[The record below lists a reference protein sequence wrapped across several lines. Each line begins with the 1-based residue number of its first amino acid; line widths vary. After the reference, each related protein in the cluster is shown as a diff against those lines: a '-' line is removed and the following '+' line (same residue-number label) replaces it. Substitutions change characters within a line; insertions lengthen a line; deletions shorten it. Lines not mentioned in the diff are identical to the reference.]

1 MNLLRSTKAYVW
13 AGSTLIIAGIMAF
26 AMISSTEKNKTMA
39 SIDGEKISKDELYDA
54 LVAEYGADT
63 LDLLITNKLVEL
75 EAEKEGIK
83 IKDEE
88 IQKEIDT
95 MAESYGDEKS
105 LKEQLEASGSS
116 MEALKNDIVVYLQT
130 KKLIEPRIT
139 VTDDEISTYFED
151 NKDTF
156 AQAEQVEAS
165 HILVEDE
172 KTAKKVE
179 KEIAEG
185 GDFAKLAAEYS
196 TDTETADN
204 GGSLGYFEKGNM
216 VDEFEDVAFDL
227 DIGKVS
233 DPVKSDY
240 GYHIIKVTGKKE
252 AKEANLEDSKDE
264 IKETLLSER
273 LQEEYPAWLAEVKK
287 DHEITNK
294 IEGSE

>member
-1 MNLLRSTKAYVW
+1 
-13 AGSTLIIAGIMAF
+13 
-26 AMISSTEKNKTMA
+26 
-39 SIDGEKISKDELYDA
+39 
-54 LVAEYGADT
+54 
-63 LDLLITNKLVEL
+63 
-75 EAEKEGIK
+75 
-83 IKDEE
+83 
-88 IQKEIDT
+88 
-95 MAESYGDEKS
+95 
-105 LKEQLEASGSS
+105 
-116 MEALKNDIVVYLQT
+116 
-130 KKLIEPRIT
+130 
-139 VTDDEISTYFED
+139 
-151 NKDTF
+151 
-156 AQAEQVEAS
+156 VEAS

-204 GGSLGYFEKGNM
+204 GGSLGYFGKGNM

-252 AKEANLEDSKDE
+252 AKKANLEDSKEE

>member
-1 MNLLRSTKAYVW
+1 MKLLKSTKAYIW
-13 AGSTLIIAGIMAF
+13 AGSILIIAGIMAF
-26 AMISSTEKNKTMA
+26 AMISSMDKTIA
-39 SIDGEKISKDELYDA
+39 SIDGEKINEDELYDA
-54 LVAEYGADT
+54 LVAGYGADT

-75 EAEKEGIK
+75 EAEKAGIK
-83 IKDEE
+83 IKDAE
-88 IQKEIDT
+88 IQKEIDV
-95 MAESYGDEKS
+95 MVESYGDEKS

-116 MEALKNDIVVYLQT
+116 MDALKKDIVVYLQT
-130 KKLIEPRIT
+130 KKLVEPRIT

-172 KTAKKVE
+172 KTAKKVA
-179 KEIAEG
+179 KELAAG

-204 GGSLGYFEKGNM
+204 GGSLGYFGKGDM
-216 VDEFEDVAFDL
+216 VEEFEDVAFDL
-227 DIGKVS
+227 DINKVS
-233 DPVKSDY
+233 DPVKTEY

-252 AKEANLEDSKDE
+252 AKKANLEDSKE
-264 IKETLLSER
+264 VIKETLLSER
-273 LQEEYPAWLAEVKK
+273 LQEEYPVWLAEVKK

-294 IEGSE
+294 LEGSN

>member
-1 MNLLRSTKAYVW
+1 MKLLRSTKAYIW
-13 AGSTLIIAGIMAF
+13 AGSILIIAGIMAF
-26 AMISSTEKNKTMA
+26 AMISSTDKTMA
-39 SIDGEKISKDELYDA
+39 SIDGEKINKDELYDA
-54 LVAEYGADT
+54 LVAGYGADT

-75 EAEKEGIK
+75 EAEKAGIK

-88 IQKEIDT
+88 IQKEIDV
-95 MAESYGDEKS
+95 MVESYGDEKS

-116 MEALKNDIVVYLQT
+116 MEALKKDIVVYLQT
-130 KKLIEPRIT
+130 KKLVEPRIT
-139 VTDDEISTYFED
+139 VTDEEISTYFED

-172 KTAKKVE
+172 KTAKKVA
-179 KEIAEG
+179 KEIADG

-204 GGSLGYFEKGNM
+204 GGSLGYFGKGDM
-216 VDEFEDVAFDL
+216 VEEFENVAFDL
-227 DIGKVS
+227 DINKVS
-233 DPVKSDY
+233 DPVKSEY

-252 AKEANLEDSKDE
+252 AKKANLEDSKDV

-273 LQEEYPAWLAEVKK
+273 LQEEYPVWLAEVKK

-294 IEGSE
+294 LESSN

>member
-1 MNLLRSTKAYVW
+1 MKLLKSTKAYIW
-13 AGSTLIIAGIMAF
+13 AGSILIIAGIMAF
-26 AMISSTEKNKTMA
+26 AMISSMDKTIA
-39 SIDGEKISKDELYDA
+39 SIDGEKINEDELYDA
-54 LVAEYGADT
+54 LVAGYGADT

-75 EAEKEGIK
+75 EAEKAGIK

-88 IQKEIDT
+88 IQKEIDV
-95 MAESYGDEKS
+95 MVESYGDEKS

-116 MEALKNDIVVYLQT
+116 MDALKKDIVVYLQT
-130 KKLIEPRIT
+130 KKLVEPRIT

-156 AQAEQVEAS
+156 DQAEQVEAS

-172 KTAKKVE
+172 KTAKKVGE
-179 KEIAEG
+179 ELAAG

-204 GGSLGYFEKGNM
+204 GGSLGYFGKGDM
-216 VDEFEDVAFDL
+216 VEEFEDVAFDL
-227 DIGKVS
+227 DINKVS
-233 DPVKSDY
+233 DPVKTEY

-252 AKEANLEDSKDE
+252 AKKANLEDSKDV

-273 LQEEYPAWLAEVKK
+273 LQEEYPVWLAEVKK
-287 DHEITNK
+287 DHDITNK
-294 IEGSE
+294 LEDSN

>member
-1 MNLLRSTKAYVW
+1 MKLLKSTKAYIW
-13 AGSTLIIAGIMAF
+13 AGSILIIAGIMAF
-26 AMISSTEKNKTMA
+26 AMISSMDKTIA
-39 SIDGEKISKDELYDA
+39 SIDGEKINEDELYDA
-54 LVAEYGADT
+54 LVAGYGADT

-75 EAEKEGIK
+75 EAEKAGIK

-88 IQKEIDT
+88 IQKEIDV
-95 MAESYGDEKS
+95 MVESYGDEKS

-116 MEALKNDIVVYLQT
+116 MDALKKDIVVYLQT
-130 KKLIEPRIT
+130 KKLVEPRIT

-172 KTAKKVE
+172 KTAKKVA
-179 KEIAEG
+179 KELAAG

-204 GGSLGYFEKGNM
+204 GGSLGYFGKGDM
-216 VDEFEDVAFDL
+216 VEEFEDVAFDL
-227 DIGKVS
+227 DINKVS
-233 DPVKSDY
+233 DPVKTEY

-252 AKEANLEDSKDE
+252 AKKANLEDSKE
-264 IKETLLSER
+264 VIKETLLSER
-273 LQEEYPAWLAEVKK
+273 LQEEYPVWLAEVKK
-287 DHEITNK
+287 DHDITNK
-294 IEGSE
+294 LEESN

>member
-1 MNLLRSTKAYVW
+1 MKLLKSTKAYIW
-13 AGSTLIIAGIMAF
+13 AGSILIIAGIMAF
-26 AMISSTEKNKTMA
+26 AMISSMDKTIA
-39 SIDGEKISKDELYDA
+39 SIDGEKINEDELYDA
-54 LVAEYGADT
+54 LVAGYGADT

-75 EAEKEGIK
+75 EAEKAGIK

-88 IQKEIDT
+88 IQKEIDV
-95 MAESYGDEKS
+95 MVESYGDEKS

-116 MEALKNDIVVYLQT
+116 MDALKKDIVVYLQT

-172 KTAKKVE
+172 KTAKKVA
-179 KEIAEG
+179 KELAAG

-204 GGSLGYFEKGNM
+204 GGSLGYFGKGDM
-216 VDEFEDVAFDL
+216 VEEFEDVAFDL
-227 DIGKVS
+227 DINKVS
-233 DPVKSDY
+233 DPVKTEY

-252 AKEANLEDSKDE
+252 AKKANLEDSKDV

-273 LQEEYPAWLAEVKK
+273 LQEEYPVWLAEVKK
-287 DHEITNK
+287 DHDITNK
-294 IEGSE
+294 LEDSN

>member
-1 MNLLRSTKAYVW
+1 MKLLRSTKAYIW
-13 AGSTLIIAGIMAF
+13 AGSILIIAGIMAF
-26 AMISSTEKNKTMA
+26 AMISSTDKTMA
-39 SIDGEKISKDELYDA
+39 SIDGEKINKDELYDA
-54 LVAEYGADT
+54 LVAGYGADT

-75 EAEKEGIK
+75 EAEKAGIK

-88 IQKEIDT
+88 IQKEIDI
-95 MAESYGDEKS
+95 MVESYGDEKS

-116 MEALKNDIVVYLQT
+116 MEALKKDIVVYLQT
-130 KKLIEPRIT
+130 KKLVEPRIT

-172 KTAKKVE
+172 KTAKKVA

-204 GGSLGYFEKGNM
+204 GGSLGYFGKGDM
-216 VDEFEDVAFDL
+216 VEEFEDVAFDL
-227 DIGKVS
+227 DINKVS

-252 AKEANLEDSKDE
+252 AKKANLEDSKE
-264 IKETLLSER
+264 VIKETLLSER
-273 LQEEYPAWLAEVKK
+273 LQEEYPVWLAEVKK

-294 IEGSE
+294 LEDSN

>member
-1 MNLLRSTKAYVW
+1 MKLLRSTKAYVW
-13 AGSTLIIAGIMAF
+13 AGSGLIIAGIMVF
-26 AMISSTEKNKTMA
+26 AMISSTDKTMA
-39 SIDGEKISKDELYDA
+39 SVDGEKINKDELYDA
-54 LVAEYGADT
+54 LVEGYGADT
-63 LDLLITNKLVEL
+63 LNLLITNKLVAL

-95 MAESYGDEKS
+95 LVESYGDEKAF
-105 LKEQLEASGSS
+105 KEQLEASGSS
-116 MEALKNDIVVYLQT
+116 MDALKKDIVVYLQT

-165 HILVEDE
+165 HILVDDE
-172 KTAKKVE
+172 KTAKKVA

-196 TDTETADN
+196 TDTETAEK
-204 GGSLGYFEKGNM
+204 GGSLGYFGKGDM
-216 VDEFEDVAFDL
+216 VKEFEDVAFDL
-227 DIGKVS
+227 DIDKVS

-252 AKEANLEDSKDE
+252 AKKANLEDSKKE

-273 LQEEYPAWLAEVKK
+273 LQEEYSVWLAEVKK

-294 IEGSE
+294 LEGTE

>member
-1 MNLLRSTKAYVW
+1 MKLLKSTKAYIW
-13 AGSTLIIAGIMAF
+13 AGSILIIAGIMAF
-26 AMISSTEKNKTMA
+26 AMISSMDKTIA
-39 SIDGEKISKDELYDA
+39 SIDGEKINEDELYDA
-54 LVAEYGADT
+54 LVAGYGADT

-75 EAEKEGIK
+75 EAGKAGIK

-88 IQKEIDT
+88 IQKEIDV
-95 MAESYGDEKS
+95 MVESYGDEKS

-116 MEALKNDIVVYLQT
+116 MDALKKDIVVYLQT
-130 KKLIEPRIT
+130 KKLVEPRIT

-172 KTAKKVE
+172 KTAKKVA
-179 KEIAEG
+179 KELAAG

-204 GGSLGYFEKGNM
+204 GGSLGYFGKGDM
-216 VDEFEDVAFDL
+216 VEEFEDVAFNL
-227 DIGKVS
+227 DKNKVS
-233 DPVKSDY
+233 DPVKTEY

-252 AKEANLEDSKDE
+252 AKKANLEDSKE
-264 IKETLLSER
+264 VIKETLLSER
-273 LQEEYPAWLAEVKK
+273 LQEEYPVWLAEVKK
-287 DHEITNK
+287 DHDITNK
-294 IEGSE
+294 LEDSN

>member
-1 MNLLRSTKAYVW
+1 MKLLKSTKAYIW
-13 AGSTLIIAGIMAF
+13 AGSILIIAGIMAF
-26 AMISSTEKNKTMA
+26 AMISSMDKTIA
-39 SIDGEKISKDELYDA
+39 SIDGKKINEDELYDA
-54 LVAEYGADT
+54 LVAGYGADT

-75 EAEKEGIK
+75 EAEKAGIK

-88 IQKEIDT
+88 IQKEIDV
-95 MAESYGDEKS
+95 MVESYGDEKS

-116 MEALKNDIVVYLQT
+116 MDALKKDIVVYLQT
-130 KKLIEPRIT
+130 KKLVEPRIT

-172 KTAKKVE
+172 KTAKKVA
-179 KEIAEG
+179 KELAAG

-204 GGSLGYFEKGNM
+204 GGSLGYFGKGDM
-216 VDEFEDVAFDL
+216 VEEFEDVAFDL
-227 DIGKVS
+227 DINKVS
-233 DPVKSDY
+233 DPVQTEY

-252 AKEANLEDSKDE
+252 AKKANLEDSKE
-264 IKETLLSER
+264 VIKETLLSER
-273 LQEEYPAWLAEVKK
+273 LQEEYPVWLAEVKK
-287 DHEITNK
+287 DHDITNK
-294 IEGSE
+294 LEDSN

>member
-1 MNLLRSTKAYVW
+1 MKLLKSTKAYIW
-13 AGSTLIIAGIMAF
+13 AGSILIIAGIMAF
-26 AMISSTEKNKTMA
+26 AMISSMDRTIA
-39 SIDGEKISKDELYDA
+39 SIDGEKINEDELYDA
-54 LVAEYGADT
+54 LVAGYGADT
-63 LDLLITNKLVEL
+63 LDLLITNKLVEM
-75 EAEKEGIK
+75 EAEKAGIK

-88 IQKEIDT
+88 IQKEIDV
-95 MAESYGDEKS
+95 MVESYGDEKS

-116 MEALKNDIVVYLQT
+116 MDALKKDIVVYLQT
-130 KKLIEPRIT
+130 KKLVEPRIT

-172 KTAKKVE
+172 KTAKKVA
-179 KEIAEG
+179 KELAAG

-204 GGSLGYFEKGNM
+204 GGSLGYFGKGDM
-216 VDEFEDVAFDL
+216 VEEFEDVAFNL
-227 DIGKVS
+227 DKNKVS
-233 DPVKSDY
+233 DPVKTEY

-252 AKEANLEDSKDE
+252 AKKANLEDSKDV

-273 LQEEYPAWLAEVKK
+273 LQEEYPVWLAEVKK
-287 DHEITNK
+287 DHDITNK
-294 IEGSE
+294 LEDSN

>member
-1 MNLLRSTKAYVW
+1 MKLLRSTKAYIW
-13 AGSTLIIAGIMAF
+13 AGSILIIAGIMAF
-26 AMISSTEKNKTMA
+26 AMISSTDKTMA
-39 SIDGEKISKDELYDA
+39 SIDGEKINKDELYDA
-54 LVAEYGADT
+54 LVAGYGADT

-75 EAEKEGIK
+75 EAEKAGIK

-116 MEALKNDIVVYLQT
+116 MDALKKDIVVYLQT
-130 KKLIEPRIT
+130 KKLVEPRIT

-151 NKDTF
+151 NKETF
-156 AQAEQVEAS
+156 DQAEQVEAS

-172 KTAKKVE
+172 KTAKKVA

-196 TDTETADN
+196 TDTQTADN
-204 GGSLGYFEKGNM
+204 GGSLGYFGKGDM
-216 VDEFEDVAFDL
+216 VEEFEDVAFDL
-227 DIGKVS
+227 DINKVS
-233 DPVKSDY
+233 DPVKTDY

-252 AKEANLEDSKDE
+252 AKKL
-264 IKETLLSER
+264 I
-273 LQEEYPAWLAEVKK
+273 
-287 DHEITNK
+287 
-294 IEGSE
+294 

>member
-39 SIDGEKISKDELYDA
+39 SIDGKKISKDELYDA

-204 GGSLGYFEKGNM
+204 GGSLGYFGKGNM

-252 AKEANLEDSKDE
+252 AKEANLEDSKEE
-264 IKETLLSER
+264 IEETLLSER

>member
-1 MNLLRSTKAYVW
+1 MKLLKSTKAYIW
-13 AGSTLIIAGIMAF
+13 AGSILIIAGIMAF
-26 AMISSTEKNKTMA
+26 AMISSMDKTIA
-39 SIDGEKISKDELYDA
+39 SIDGEKINEDELYDA
-54 LVAEYGADT
+54 LVAGYGADT

-75 EAEKEGIK
+75 EAEKAGIK

-88 IQKEIDT
+88 IQKEIDV
-95 MAESYGDEKS
+95 MVESYGDEKS

-116 MEALKNDIVVYLQT
+116 MDALKKDIVVYLQT
-130 KKLIEPRIT
+130 KKLVEPRIT

-172 KTAKKVE
+172 KTAKKVA
-179 KEIAEG
+179 KELAAG

-204 GGSLGYFEKGNM
+204 GGSLGYFGKGDM
-216 VDEFEDVAFDL
+216 VEEFEDVAFDL
-227 DIGKVS
+227 DINKVS
-233 DPVKSDY
+233 DPVKTEY

-252 AKEANLEDSKDE
+252 AKKANLEDSKDV

-273 LQEEYPAWLAEVKK
+273 LQEEYPVWLAEVKK

-294 IEGSE
+294 LEDSN

>member
-39 SIDGEKISKDELYDA
+39 SIDGKKISKDELYDA

-204 GGSLGYFEKGNM
+204 GGSLGYFGKGNM

-233 DPVKSDY
+233 DPIKSDY

-252 AKEANLEDSKDE
+252 AKEANLEDSKEE

>member
-1 MNLLRSTKAYVW
+1 MKLLKSTKAYIW
-13 AGSTLIIAGIMAF
+13 AGSILIIAGIMAF
-26 AMISSTEKNKTMA
+26 AMISSMDKTIA
-39 SIDGEKISKDELYDA
+39 SIDGEKINEDELYDA
-54 LVAEYGADT
+54 LVAGYGADT

-75 EAEKEGIK
+75 EAEKAGIK

-88 IQKEIDT
+88 VQKEIDV
-95 MAESYGDEKS
+95 MVESYGDEKS

-116 MEALKNDIVVYLQT
+116 MDALKKDIVVYLQT
-130 KKLIEPRIT
+130 KKLVEPRIT
-139 VTDDEISTYFED
+139 VTEDEISTYFED

-172 KTAKKVE
+172 KTAKKVA
-179 KEIAEG
+179 KELAAG

-204 GGSLGYFEKGNM
+204 GGSLGYFGKGDM
-216 VDEFEDVAFDL
+216 VEEFEDVAFDL
-227 DIGKVS
+227 DINKVS
-233 DPVKSDY
+233 DPVKTEY

-252 AKEANLEDSKDE
+252 AKKANLEDSKDV

-273 LQEEYPAWLAEVKK
+273 LQEEYPIWLAEVKK
-287 DHEITNK
+287 DHDITNK
-294 IEGSE
+294 LEDSN

>member
-1 MNLLRSTKAYVW
+1 MKLLKSTKAYIW
-13 AGSTLIIAGIMAF
+13 AGSILIIVGIMAF
-26 AMISSTEKNKTMA
+26 AMISSMDKTIA
-39 SIDGEKISKDELYDA
+39 SIDGEKINEDELYDA
-54 LVAEYGADT
+54 LVAGYGADT

-75 EAEKEGIK
+75 EAEKAGIK

-88 IQKEIDT
+88 IQKEIDV
-95 MAESYGDEKS
+95 MVESYGDEKS

-116 MEALKNDIVVYLQT
+116 MDALKKDIVVYLQT
-130 KKLIEPRIT
+130 KKLVEPRIT
-139 VTDDEISTYFED
+139 VTEDEISTYFED

-172 KTAKKVE
+172 KTAKKVA
-179 KEIAEG
+179 KELAAG

-204 GGSLGYFEKGNM
+204 GGSLGYFGKGDM
-216 VDEFEDVAFDL
+216 VEEFEDVAFDL
-227 DIGKVS
+227 DINKVS
-233 DPVKSDY
+233 DPVKTEY

-252 AKEANLEDSKDE
+252 AKKANLEDSKDV

-273 LQEEYPAWLAEVKK
+273 LQEEYPIWLAEVKK
-287 DHEITNK
+287 DHDITNK
-294 IEGSE
+294 LEDSN

>member
-1 MNLLRSTKAYVW
+1 MKLLKSTKAYIW
-13 AGSTLIIAGIMAF
+13 AGSILIIAGIMAF
-26 AMISSTEKNKTMA
+26 AMISSMDKTIA
-39 SIDGEKISKDELYDA
+39 SIDGEKINEDELYDA
-54 LVAEYGADT
+54 LVAGYGEDT

-75 EAEKEGIK
+75 EAEKAGIK

-88 IQKEIDT
+88 IQKEIDV
-95 MAESYGDEKS
+95 MVESYGDEKS

-116 MEALKNDIVVYLQT
+116 MDALKKDIVVYLQT
-130 KKLIEPRIT
+130 KKLVEPRIT

-172 KTAKKVE
+172 KTAKKVA
-179 KEIAEG
+179 KELAEG

-204 GGSLGYFEKGNM
+204 GGSLGYFGKGDM
-216 VDEFEDVAFDL
+216 VEEFEDVAFDL
-227 DIGKVS
+227 DINKVS
-233 DPVKSDY
+233 DPVKTEY

-252 AKEANLEDSKDE
+252 AKKANLEDSKDV

-273 LQEEYPAWLAEVKK
+273 LQEEYPVWLAEVKK
-287 DHEITNK
+287 DHDITNK
-294 IEGSE
+294 LEDSN

>member
-1 MNLLRSTKAYVW
+1 MKLFRSTKAYIW
-13 AGSTLIIAGIMAF
+13 AGSILIIAGIMAF
-26 AMISSTEKNKTMA
+26 AMISSTDKTMA
-39 SIDGEKISKDELYDA
+39 SIDGEKINKDELYDA
-54 LVAEYGADT
+54 LVAGYGADT

-75 EAEKEGIK
+75 EAEKAGIK

-88 IQKEIDT
+88 IQKEIDV
-95 MAESYGDEKS
+95 MVESYGDEKS
-105 LKEQLEASGSS
+105 LEEQLEASGSS
-116 MEALKNDIVVYLQT
+116 MDALKKDIVVYLQT
-130 KKLIEPRIT
+130 KKLVEPRIT

-172 KTAKKVE
+172 KTAKKVA
-179 KEIAEG
+179 KELAAG

-204 GGSLGYFEKGNM
+204 GGGMGYFGKGDM
-216 VDEFEDVAFDL
+216 VEEFEDVAFDL
-227 DIGKVS
+227 DINKVS
-233 DPVKSDY
+233 DPVKSEY

-252 AKEANLEDSKDE
+252 AKKANLEDSKDV

-273 LQEEYPAWLAEVKK
+273 LQEEYPVWLAEVKK

-294 IEGSE
+294 LEGSN

>member
-252 AKEANLEDSKDE
+252 AKEANLEDSKEE

>member
-1 MNLLRSTKAYVW
+1 MKLLRSTKAYIW
-13 AGSTLIIAGIMAF
+13 AGSILIIAGIMAF
-26 AMISSTEKNKTMA
+26 AMISSTDKTMA
-39 SIDGEKISKDELYDA
+39 SIDGEKINKDELYDA
-54 LVAEYGADT
+54 LVAGYGADT

-75 EAEKEGIK
+75 EAEKAGIK

-95 MAESYGDEKS
+95 MVESYGDEKS

-116 MEALKNDIVVYLQT
+116 MDALKKDIVVYLQT
-130 KKLIEPRIT
+130 KKLVEPRIT

-151 NKDTF
+151 NKETF
-156 AQAEQVEAS
+156 DQAEQVEAS

-172 KTAKKVE
+172 KTAKKVA

-196 TDTETADN
+196 TDTQTADN
-204 GGSLGYFEKGNM
+204 GGSLGYFGKGDM
-216 VDEFEDVAFDL
+216 VEEFEDVAFDL
-227 DIGKVS
+227 DINKVS

-252 AKEANLEDSKDE
+252 AKKANLEDSKDV
-264 IKETLLSER
+264 IKETLLSEK
-273 LQEEYPAWLAEVKK
+273 LQEEYPVWLAEVKK

-294 IEGSE
+294 LEGSN

>member
-1 MNLLRSTKAYVW
+1 MKLLKSTKAYIW
-13 AGSTLIIAGIMAF
+13 AGSILIIAGIMAF
-26 AMISSTEKNKTMA
+26 AMISSMDKTIA
-39 SIDGEKISKDELYDA
+39 SIDGEKINEDELYDA
-54 LVAEYGADT
+54 LVAGYGADT

-75 EAEKEGIK
+75 EAEKAGIK

-88 IQKEIDT
+88 IQKEIDV
-95 MAESYGDEKS
+95 MVESYGDEKS

-116 MEALKNDIVVYLQT
+116 MDALKKDIVVYLQT
-130 KKLIEPRIT
+130 KKLVEPRIT

-172 KTAKKVE
+172 KTAKKVA
-179 KEIAEG
+179 KELAAG

-204 GGSLGYFEKGNM
+204 GGSLGYFGKGDM
-216 VDEFEDVAFDL
+216 VEEFEDVAFDL
-227 DIGKVS
+227 DINKVS
-233 DPVKSDY
+233 DPVKTEY

-252 AKEANLEDSKDE
+252 AKKANLEDSKE
-264 IKETLLSER
+264 IIKETLLSER
-273 LQEEYPAWLAEVKK
+273 VQEEYPVWLAEVKK
-287 DHEITNK
+287 DHDITNK
-294 IEGSE
+294 LEDSN

>member
-1 MNLLRSTKAYVW
+1 MKLLRSTKAYIW
-13 AGSTLIIAGIMAF
+13 AGSILIIAGIMAF
-26 AMISSTEKNKTMA
+26 AMISSTDKTMA
-39 SIDGEKISKDELYDA
+39 SIDGEKINKDELYDA
-54 LVAEYGADT
+54 LVAGYGADT

-75 EAEKEGIK
+75 EAEKAGIK

-88 IQKEIDT
+88 IQKEIDV
-95 MAESYGDEKS
+95 MVESYGDEKS

-116 MEALKNDIVVYLQT
+116 MEALKKDIVVYLQT
-130 KKLIEPRIT
+130 KKLVEPRIT
-139 VTDDEISTYFED
+139 VTDEEISTYFED

-172 KTAKKVE
+172 KTAKKVA
-179 KEIAEG
+179 KEIADG

-204 GGSLGYFEKGNM
+204 GGSLGYFGKGDM
-216 VDEFEDVAFDL
+216 VEEFENVAFDL
-227 DIGKVS
+227 DINKVS
-233 DPVKSDY
+233 DPVKSEY

-252 AKEANLEDSKDE
+252 AKKANLEESKDI

-273 LQEEYPAWLAEVKK
+273 LQEEYPVWLAEVKK

-294 IEGSE
+294 LESSN

>member
-1 MNLLRSTKAYVW
+1 MKLFRSTKAYIW
-13 AGSTLIIAGIMAF
+13 AGSILIIAGIMAF
-26 AMISSTEKNKTMA
+26 AMISSADKTMA
-39 SIDGEKISKDELYDA
+39 SIDGEKINKDELYDA
-54 LVAEYGADT
+54 LVAGYGADT

-75 EAEKEGIK
+75 EAEKAGIK

-88 IQKEIDT
+88 IQKEIDV

-105 LKEQLEASGSS
+105 LEEQLEASGSS
-116 MEALKNDIVVYLQT
+116 MDALKKDIVVYLQT
-130 KKLIEPRIT
+130 KKLVEPRIT

-172 KTAKKVE
+172 KTAKKVA
-179 KEIAEG
+179 KELAAG

-204 GGSLGYFEKGNM
+204 GGSLGYFGKGDM
-216 VDEFEDVAFDL
+216 VEEFEDVAFDL
-227 DIGKVS
+227 DINKVS
-233 DPVKSDY
+233 DPVKSEY

-252 AKEANLEDSKDE
+252 AKKANLEDSKDV

-273 LQEEYPAWLAEVKK
+273 LQEEYPVWLAEVKK

-294 IEGSE
+294 LEGSN

>member
-1 MNLLRSTKAYVW
+1 MKLLKSTKAYIW
-13 AGSTLIIAGIMAF
+13 AGSILIIAGIMAF
-26 AMISSTEKNKTMA
+26 AMISSTDKTIA
-39 SIDGEKISKDELYDA
+39 SIDGEKINKDELYDA
-54 LVAEYGADT
+54 LVAGYGADT

-75 EAEKEGIK
+75 EAEKAGIK

-88 IQKEIDT
+88 IQKEIDI
-95 MAESYGDEKS
+95 MVESYGDEKS

-116 MEALKNDIVVYLQT
+116 MEALKKDIVVYLQT
-130 KKLIEPRIT
+130 KKLVEPRIT

-172 KTAKKVE
+172 KTAKKVA

-204 GGSLGYFEKGNM
+204 GGSLGYFGKGDM
-216 VDEFEDVAFDL
+216 VEEFEDVAFDL
-227 DIGKVS
+227 DINKVS

-252 AKEANLEDSKDE
+252 AKKANLEDSKE
-264 IKETLLSER
+264 VIKETLLSER
-273 LQEEYPAWLAEVKK
+273 LQEEYPVWLAEVKK

-294 IEGSE
+294 LEGSN

>member
-1 MNLLRSTKAYVW
+1 MKLLKSTKAYIW
-13 AGSTLIIAGIMAF
+13 AGSILIIAGIMAF
-26 AMISSTEKNKTMA
+26 AMISSMDKTIA
-39 SIDGEKISKDELYDA
+39 SIDGEKINEDELYDA
-54 LVAEYGADT
+54 LVAGYGADT

-75 EAEKEGIK
+75 EAEKAGIK

-88 IQKEIDT
+88 IQKEIDV
-95 MAESYGDEKS
+95 MVESYGDEKS

-116 MEALKNDIVVYLQT
+116 MDALKKDIVVYLQT
-130 KKLIEPRIT
+130 KKLVEPRIT

-172 KTAKKVE
+172 KTAKKVA
-179 KEIAEG
+179 KELAAG

-204 GGSLGYFEKGNM
+204 GGSLGYFGEGDM
-216 VDEFEDVAFDL
+216 VEEFEDVAFNL
-227 DIGKVS
+227 DKNKVS
-233 DPVKSDY
+233 DPVKTEY

-252 AKEANLEDSKDE
+252 AKKANLEDSKE
-264 IKETLLSER
+264 VIKETLLSER
-273 LQEEYPAWLAEVKK
+273 LQEEYPVWLAEVKK
-287 DHEITNK
+287 DHDITNK
-294 IEGSE
+294 LEDSN

>member
-1 MNLLRSTKAYVW
+1 MKLLRSTKAYIW
-13 AGSTLIIAGIMAF
+13 AGSILIIGGIMAF
-26 AMISSTEKNKTMA
+26 AMISSTDKTMA
-39 SIDGEKISKDELYDA
+39 SIDGEKINKDELYDA
-54 LVAEYGADT
+54 LVAGYGADT

-75 EAEKEGIK
+75 EAEKAGIK

-95 MAESYGDEKS
+95 MVESYGDEKS

-116 MEALKNDIVVYLQT
+116 MEALKKDIVVYLQT
-130 KKLIEPRIT
+130 KKLVEPRIT

-172 KTAKKVE
+172 KTAKKVA

-204 GGSLGYFEKGNM
+204 GGSLGYFGKGDM

-227 DIGKVS
+227 DINKVS
-233 DPVKSDY
+233 DPVKTDY

-252 AKEANLEDSKDE
+252 AKKAKLEDNKDV

-273 LQEEYPAWLAEVKK
+273 LQEEYPVWLAEVKK
-287 DHEITNK
+287 EHEITNK
-294 IEGSE
+294 LESAN

>member
-26 AMISSTEKNKTMA
+26 AMISSTDKNKTMA

-204 GGSLGYFEKGNM
+204 GGSLGYFGKGNM

-252 AKEANLEDSKDE
+252 AKKANLEDSKEE